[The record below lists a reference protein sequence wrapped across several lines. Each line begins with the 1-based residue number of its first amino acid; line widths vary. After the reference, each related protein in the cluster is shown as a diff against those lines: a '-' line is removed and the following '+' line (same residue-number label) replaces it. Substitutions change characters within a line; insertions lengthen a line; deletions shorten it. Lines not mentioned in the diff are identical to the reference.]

1 MNSLNKNSGW
11 NHSICKEKEKPNIK
25 GLELIST
32 LKYKIVSALTL
43 P

>member
-11 NHSICKEKEKPNIK
+11 NHPSWKDKANIK

-43 P
+43 L